1 MRHDAHEV
9 QGKAYGTGAGGVGV
23 WHTAWAYG
31 MSRDIRRGTRHRGV
45 GAGVWHKGYRHRA
58 CGDEGRHRA

>member
-1 MRHDAHEV
+1 MTHEATRGARHRGERHRALGEGKGQGTRHDAHEV

-31 MSRDIRRGTRHRGV
+31 MSRDIRRGT
-45 GAGVWHKGYRHRA
+45 
-58 CGDEGRHRA
+58 